1 MSFLSRLFGQ
11 RTEAGPRDM
20 SALGTDMHSHIIP
33 GIDDG
38 AKTMADSLDMLRG
51 MVALGYRKVITT
63 PHIMS
68 DGYPNTPAIIL
79 AGLERVR
86 AAAQAENLP
95 IQIEA
100 AAEYYLDEQFDRYL
114 AEGLMSFGGDKRYVL
129 FETSYV
135 TKPLSLRNALFR
147 MQSSHYTPVLAHPE
161 RYQYFWE
168 GDAVST
174 IRELQESGVKMQV
187 NIGSFVGR
195 YSKQAAVLARQLVK
209 EGLVD
214 LLGTDMHRASQAITM
229 EAALKDHRELREL
242 IASDRLLNH
251 QL

>member
-1 MSFLSRLFGQ
+1 MSFLDRWFGK
-11 RTEAGPRDM
+11 RPAAGPLNM
-20 SALGTDMHSHIIP
+20 AALKTDMHSHCIP

-38 AKTMADSLDMLRG
+38 AKTLADSLDMLRG
-51 MVALGYRKVITT
+51 MVALGYTKVITT

-79 AGLERVR
+79 AGLEKVR
-86 AAAQAENLP
+86 AAAQAERLP
-95 IQIEA
+95 LQIEA

-114 AEGLMSFGGDKRYVL
+114 AEGLLSFGGDKRYVL

-135 TKPLSLRNALFR
+135 SKPLGLRNALFR
-147 MQSSHYTPVLAHPE
+147 MQSNHYTPVLAHPE
-161 RYQYFWE
+161 RYQYFWQK
-168 GDAVST
+168 DAVDS
-174 IRELQESGVKMQV
+174 IRELRESGVRMQV
-187 NIGSFVGR
+187 NIGSFAGR

-214 LLGTDMHRASQAITM
+214 FLGTDMHRVQQAQTLEASLQ
-229 EAALKDHRELREL
+229 DHRELREL
-242 IASDRLLNH
+242 IASGTLLNS